1 MILLNVVWLV
11 VDGCARTT
19 CLIVS
24 CSSIHRPNK
33 THKHVKTK
41 RRTRQL
47 LGHLGVQR
55 VRLRGAVKDPLLP
68 ELGRARP
75 PDHGRH
81 ALRDLVGAAGAC
93 IFAFG
98 VWGVGVGGFGV
109 RMCRYRVYVSDRIQ
123 PHKDTSP
130 KPSEKRKRTLR
141 RHGLRPLGVE
151 ELGAVL
157 HPQRRLQ
164 VLGVHV
170 LCFFSGSIGC
180 VDGVVSVKEG
190 QGSSQICPEALWG
203 CTCTTT
209 DKGSWRTIGCASP
222 NHPSITQQPLHLF

>member
-1 MILLNVVWLV
+1 MCTHYVPHRLV
-11 VDGCARTT
+11 FVHPQTKQNTQARQKQKTHPPASWPSQGPARTSPRRRQRPT
-19 CLIVS
+19 APGTRPCPPTRPWPS
-24 CSSIHRPNK
+24 CAARS
-33 THKHVKTK
+33 
-41 RRTRQL
+41 RRRRRSL
-47 LGHLGVQR
+47 YF
-55 VRLRGAVKDPLLP
+55 
-68 ELGRARP
+68 
-75 PDHGRH
+75 
-81 ALRDLVGAAGAC
+81 C
-93 IFAFG
+93 
-98 VWGVGVGGFGV
+98 VWGLGVGGFGV

-180 VDGVVSVKEG
+180 VDGVKSVKEG

-209 DKGSWRTIGCASP
+209 DKGS
-222 NHPSITQQPLHLF
+222 